1 LQSAEAN
8 RSLRR
13 KRRSAAK
20 CSDEHY
26 IVSNG
31 FSWYLRKVRAR
42 GEWRIIS
49 NGFEK
54 IQGEA
59 ERNSLRQPGVKGAL
73 DDATSLQTSSE
84 RTWTELIASIA
95 SLIDAIAC
103 LTFQVA
109 LTAPGT
115 GARLFIMLLLDPIAC
130 ILGYWVMYQRLR
142 YTRPKL
148 AELGLYLLIL
158 GTLFVICLSV
168 VEESASLNLVK
179 LDYSTASG
187 FGNLLVLLVTV
198 TVPFG
203 LAIYA
208 WLIATS
214 SRLRRWLGFI
224 IGVQVVIVLI
234 ALASFI
240 FPQLND
246 FVNSELFTVVTVI
259 PTLAKAVWFL
269 SPVDVS
275 KSAAR

>member
-1 LQSAEAN
+1 
-8 RSLRR
+8 
-13 KRRSAAK
+13 
-20 CSDEHY
+20 
-26 IVSNG
+26 
-31 FSWYLRKVRAR
+31 
-42 GEWRIIS
+42 
-49 NGFEK
+49 
-54 IQGEA
+54 
-59 ERNSLRQPGVKGAL
+59 L
-73 DDATSLQTSSE
+73 DDAATLHTSSE

-103 LTFQVA
+103 LAFQVV
-109 LTAPGT
+109 LTTPGT

-142 YTRPKL
+142 YIRPKL
-148 AELGLYLLIL
+148 AELGFYLLIL

-187 FGNLLVLLVTV
+187 FGNLLALLVTV

-208 WLIATS
+208 WLIATG
-214 SRLRRWLGFI
+214 SRLRRWLGFF
-224 IGVQVVIVLI
+224 IGLQVVVVIV

-240 FPQLND
+240 FPVLSD
-246 FVNSELFTVVTVI
+246 FVNSELFVVIAII

-275 KSAAR
+275 KSVNR

>member
-1 LQSAEAN
+1 M
-8 RSLRR
+8 
-13 KRRSAAK
+13 
-20 CSDEHY
+20 
-26 IVSNG
+26 
-31 FSWYLRKVRAR
+31 
-42 GEWRIIS
+42 RIIS
-49 NGFEK
+49 NGFQK
-54 IQGEA
+54 IQDEA
-59 ERNSLRQPGVKGAL
+59 ERNSFEQPGVKGAL
-73 DDATSLQTSSE
+73 DEAASFHASSA

-103 LTFQVA
+103 LTFQVV
-109 LTAPGT
+109 LTTPGT
-115 GARLFIMLLLDPIAC
+115 GARVFIMLLIDPIAC

-148 AELGLYLLIL
+148 AELGFYLLIL

-203 LAIYA
+203 LAIDA

-224 IGVQVVIVLI
+224 MGLQVVIVLI
-234 ALASFI
+234 ALASYV
-240 FPQLND
+240 FPELSD
-246 FVNSELFTVVTVI
+246 FVNSDLFAVI
-259 PTLAKAVWFL
+259 AIIPALAKAVWFL

-275 KSAAR
+275 KSSNR